1 MPTSPP
7 LSAQPARTG
16 VFVLKD
22 DVETQDDIKLA
33 FLELRGLTGGATLS
47 VVAEHR
53 TGGYPDATRAIDAA
67 LRLGLSEDRLILA
80 PFERRES
87 LLNRLGMIDSVVY
100 VDRDGEIFVEN
111 PAQNAFEKRAIGNAS
126 RKALSHSSRKKN
138 DYLTHGFHKYK
149 AKFFPRMARALAN
162 FTTPDGGVILDP
174 FMGSG
179 TLGVEASL
187 MGLTALGIDL
197 DPLSVLIAQLKVGGL
212 AMPSEEFRKAAS
224 FLSSE
229 IRLREPGA
237 ASLFGD
243 PQPSDSYKLPGFI
256 RRKVADEVE
265 RDGIERD
272 ASRIKDAISTY
283 DHEPGR
289 QLLQLA
295 LSHAL
300 ATKISLRWMGTG
312 DNRFALAVARR
323 PLESIMQAH
332 LHKIGASFNERD
344 SLTAD
349 GSLDIS
355 NLGSATILQGDS
367 RSLPFPDESVDGIVT
382 SPPYLPASSGRETY
396 LRSRACSLTALDLLT
411 EEEILNREQSMVGS
425 ITRFAAPDSHGLP
438 SSVAELVEWMLPQ
451 RARAPKAL
459 ATAAYFLDLATSLRE
474 MGRVLRRGGRLAL
487 VLSTEHIFYDLISRE
502 VVRQIIMPETIR
514 ELIDSA
520 SDIRLNV
527 DEVVSIRL
535 PKMDYVARPASKGDY
550 SESVMIMTK
559 SS

>member
-1 MPTSPP
+1 MPPSSP
-7 LSAQPARTG
+7 LTAGTTRTG

-33 FLELRGLTGGATLS
+33 LLELRGLTGGAMPS
-47 VVAEHR
+47 VVAEHG
-53 TGGYPDATRAIDAA
+53 TGSYPDATRAVEAA
-67 LRLGLSEDRLILA
+67 LRSGLPEGRLILA
-80 PFERRES
+80 PFDRRES
-87 LLNRLGMIDSVVY
+87 LLRRLGMIDSVIY
-100 VDRDGEIFVEN
+100 ADDEGEIFTEHPV
-111 PAQNAFEKRAIGNAS
+111 QNAFEERAIWNAS
-126 RKALSHSSRKKN
+126 RKALSHSGRKKN
-138 DYLTHGFHKYK
+138 EYLTHGFHKYK

-162 FTTPDGGVILDP
+162 FTTPDGGVVLDP

-197 DPLSVLIAQLKVGGL
+197 DPLSVLIAQLKIGGL
-212 AMPSEEFRKAAS
+212 TLPSDEFRKAAA

-229 IRLREPGA
+229 IRLRQPDP

-243 PQPSDSYKLPGFI
+243 AQPSDSYRLPEFI
-256 RRKVADEVE
+256 RRKVADEVA
-265 RDGIERD
+265 RDDIERD
-272 ASRIKDAISTY
+272 ASRIKDAITTY
-283 DHEPGR
+283 GQEPGR
-289 QLLQLA
+289 QFLQLA

-323 PLESIMQAH
+323 PLDSITQAH
-332 LHKIGASFNERD
+332 LNKLEASFGERD

-355 NLGSATILQGDS
+355 SLGSANILQGDS

-411 EEEILNREQSMVGS
+411 EKEIHEREQSMVGS
-425 ITRFAAPDSHGLP
+425 ITRSAALDSHGLP

-474 MGRVLRRGGRLAL
+474 MGRVLRPGGRLAL
-487 VLSTEHIFYDLISRE
+487 VLSTEHIFYDLLSRE

-514 ELIDSA
+514 ELIDSS
-520 SDIRLNV
+520 SDIRLTV